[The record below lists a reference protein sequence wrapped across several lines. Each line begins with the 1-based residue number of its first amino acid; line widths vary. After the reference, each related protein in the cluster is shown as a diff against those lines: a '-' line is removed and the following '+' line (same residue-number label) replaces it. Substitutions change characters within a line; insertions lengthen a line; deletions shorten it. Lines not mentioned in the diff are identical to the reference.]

1 MIRSHSIRAAIF
13 LAVAAGLA
21 TSGIASEP
29 STNAAGVA
37 AEAPA
42 KTSKKVK
49 DPNEKVCE
57 THGVLG
63 SRLAKRRICATR
75 AEWAERRQRERDI
88 IDRTQSQRCAI
99 NPATQLCS

>member
-1 MIRSHSIRAAIF
+1 MIRSRFISATTF
-13 LAVAAGLA
+13 LTAAGLA
-21 TSGIASEP
+21 TAGIASQP
-29 STNAAGVA
+29 STETAGVA
-37 AEAPA
+37 SEAPA
-42 KTSKKVK
+42 KSAKKGK

-63 SRLAKRRICATR
+63 SRLAKRRVCATR